1 MQITADTSYFLFFAI
16 SSLFIAEIEGKIYH
30 TIREL
35 HFEHSDVI
43 LSKKLNVMNEEK
55 CFNQAK
61 LDKSTFTISQM
72 FNKVSTHY
80 DFMNDLITGFSHRIT
95 RKKALQLVSFRSNKR
110 VLDLATGTGDFAFLA
125 QELMKET
132 DVIIGV
138 DISRRMLSIAKN
150 KTRNRIL
157 ESFLTFNLSDINH
170 LPFQNNIFNLCTIG
184 YGIRNVS
191 NPSSVLKEIRRVTQK
206 SGLLVIVEATS
217 SSNSLIRFLSN
228 FYFRKLVP
236 TLARLLFLNT
246 KAYLYLAESIVV
258 FPSAQTFTKMITNA
272 GWTKVKYFQ
281 MYLGTVTIFIAK
293 K

>member
-1 MQITADTSYFLFFAI
+1 
-16 SSLFIAEIEGKIYH
+16 
-30 TIREL
+30 
-35 HFEHSDVI
+35 
-43 LSKKLNVMNEEK
+43 MNEGEYL
-55 CFNQAK
+55 NQVK

-80 DFMNDLITGFSHRIT
+80 DFMNDLITGFSHRKT
-95 RKKALQLVSFRSNKR
+95 RKKALHLVSFHSYKR
-110 VLDLATGTGDFAFLA
+110 VLDLATGTGDFAFLV

-132 DVIIGV
+132 EVVIGV

-150 KTRNRIL
+150 KARNRKFKNLI
-157 ESFLTFNLSDINH
+157 TYNLSDINH
-170 LPFQNNIFNLCTIG
+170 LPFRSNIFDLCTIG

-206 SGLLVIVEATS
+206 SGYLVIVEATS
-217 SSNSLIRFLSN
+217 SSNSVIRFLSN

-236 TLARLLFLNT
+236 TLARLLCLKT
-246 KAYLYLAESIVV
+246 EAYSYLAESIVV
-258 FPSAQTFTKMITNA
+258 FPSAQKFTKMITNA
-272 GWTKVKYFQ
+272 GWRKVKYFQ